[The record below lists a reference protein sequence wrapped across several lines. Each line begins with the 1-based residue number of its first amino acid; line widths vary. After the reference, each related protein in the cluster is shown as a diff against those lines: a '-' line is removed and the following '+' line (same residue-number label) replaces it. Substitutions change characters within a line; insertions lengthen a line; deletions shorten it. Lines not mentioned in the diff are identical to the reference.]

1 MKNFKRAIVFMFFFC
16 LASSWTFLAQCQE
29 PIKPVACEKL
39 ADFIIDPSGFNK
51 NGDLECNQVPVPA
64 KNEVWQPYVSEAGKR
79 SLEINI
85 MDSAKSMINLI
96 PIKGMIHNRKDSQGY
111 AEKITINDFP
121 GVKTYDYSLK
131 EAGLIV
137 LIKGRFVLQMF
148 GHNFTAAELPE
159 LVEAAKKYNLK
170 KMAELGE

>member
-1 MKNFKRAIVFMFFFC
+1 MKNFKRAIIFMIFFC
-16 LASSWTFLAQCQE
+16 LASSWTFLAQGQE

-39 ADFIIDPSGFNK
+39 ADFIIVPSGFNK
-51 NGDLECNQVPVPA
+51 KDDYECIQQPVPA
-64 KNEVWQPYVSEAGKR
+64 KSDVWQPCVSNDGKR

-96 PIKGMIHNRKDSQGY
+96 PIKGMMHNRKGADGY

-121 GVKTYDYSLK
+121 GVKTYDYSSK

-137 LIKGRFVLQMF
+137 LI
-148 GHNFTAAELPE
+148 
-159 LVEAAKKYNLK
+159 
-170 KMAELGE
+170 

>member
-1 MKNFKRAIVFMFFFC
+1 MIFFC
-16 LASSWTFLAQCQE
+16 LVSSWTFLAQGQE

-39 ADFIIDPSGFNK
+39 AGFLTDPPGFNK
-51 NGDLECNQVPVPA
+51 NGDLECIQVPVPA
-64 KNEVWQPYVSEAGKR
+64 KSEVWQSYVSKTGKR

-96 PIKGMIHNRKDSQGY
+96 PIKGMMHNRKDSQGY

-121 GVKTYDYSLK
+121 GVKTYDSSSK

-148 GHNFTAAELPE
+148 GHNFTAAQAPE
-159 LVEAAKKYNLK
+159 LVEAAKKHNLK
-170 KMAELGE
+170 EMAGLRE